1 MDVIT
6 LEFKLSKPTVFTA
19 SAENPPKFVLFTV
32 KTATLLTKSVVAG
45 TISNVITSNGASYSP
60 TV

>member
-45 TISNVITSNGASYSP
+45 TISNVITSNGAS
-60 TV
+60 